1 MLKIIR
7 ELKQRRRRRRRRRR
21 RQRERQK
28 SERLMLPTNNFA
40 RASLYFA
47 VVKQL
52 QRESA

>member
-7 ELKQRRRRRRRRRR
+7 ELKQRRRR

>member
-7 ELKQRRRRRRRRRR
+7 ELKQRLRR

-28 SERLMLPTNNFA
+28 GERLMLPTNNFA